1 MYRPGSSKPVSDQEF
16 RRGFAL
22 QVRQI
27 VLSRRHVDMLFD
39 KANDNLEP
47 VPSPRSALMALL
59 MRLCARAKTLRS
71 VEGSPT

>member
-1 MYRPGSSKPVSDQEF
+1 MYRPRSSEPVSDQEF

-39 KANDNLEP
+39 KANENLEP
-47 VPSPRSALMALL
+47 VPPPGSALMWFLAGLFGQAAP
-59 MRLCARAKTLRS
+59 R
-71 VEGSPT
+71 